1 MRRTRAQLSV
11 AKYDSPERGLGGE
24 MSGTQLILA
33 AAAGAVSLAI
43 CAVLWALA
51 QRRQAQVRVDALASR
66 LARLEIRAEAA
77 QASAEAFDSALLAV
91 EDGQALLASGEES
104 LAVCAEALGLA
115 DHEPQSLVNAL
126 MRADPDHARRLRALF
141 ERGEACAFEV
151 QGPSTAK
158 GGGGL
163 VAVEGR
169 AAGALAWLRLSAA
182 VGEDAGLPTAPRFAA
197 LLNARAT
204 PAWIAAADGSPV
216 WVNAAWL
223 KAVDAASLDEAAAR
237 GAAFDRGADTLAS
250 EAANLGQRRDQVRWA
265 TVAGKRRA
273 FHITAQPLEGGGV
286 GVWTEDVSEQE
297 ELRELLKRNIE
308 AHDET
313 LNHIKDAVAVFS
325 SSKKLMFHNTAF
337 AELWG
342 LEPAWLAEQPSHSE
356 VLDRLRQRRRLPE
369 SADYAKWKA
378 GELDR
383 YEALAAGPDDMW
395 STPDGRT
402 LKVVRQ
408 PHPMGGLLLLFSNIT
423 DELKL
428 KAQYNSLIQVQQ
440 ATLDKLSD
448 AVVVFGS
455 DGRLRLHNEAFGT
468 FWNITPIEIEAA
480 GDFEGVVELCVPKLH
495 DLNFWR
501 ELKGRVAD
509 PDPQAR
515 APTTGEIKTSD
526 SRIVVYQSRP
536 LPDGA
541 TLIAFTDV
549 TDARKLEGAL
559 AAKEQALSDAER
571 LKRDFVGN
579 VSYELRT
586 PLTTIIG
593 YSELLERSGEAL
605 SERGRG
611 HAAAVKAAATQLAR
625 SIDDVL
631 DMAQI
636 DADEMAL
643 DLEDVRVPD
652 LLAREAEKWAPEAE
666 AASVKLTVECPKDL
680 GLIRGDA
687 RRLGQILDHL
697 VENALGQTPAGGLV
711 TIGAK
716 KGLGEIQLTVSD
728 SGRGIPFH
736 VQAHIFDR
744 FIGRERGGPGL
755 GLALVKALTELHGGW
770 VALESEPGAGA
781 TFTCHLPEEA
791 QAAAIQPQLGLSA

>member
-1 MRRTRAQLSV
+1 VGAH
-11 AKYDSPERGLGGE
+11 
-24 MSGTQLILA
+24 QLILA
-33 AAAGAVSLAI
+33 AAAGAVSLSI
-43 CAVLWALA
+43 CTVLWALA
-51 QRRQAQVRVDALASR
+51 QRRQAQARVDALAE
-66 LARLEIRAEAA
+66 RLEGLERRAETAH
-77 QASAEAFDSALLAV
+77 ASAEAFDSALIAV
-91 EDGQALLASGEES
+91 EDGQALLASGEDS
-104 LAVCAEALGLA
+104 LALCAAALGLA
-115 DHEPQSLVNAL
+115 DPEPQGVVNAL

-151 QGPSTAK
+151 QGP
-158 GGGGL
+158 GGL

-169 AAGALAWLRLSAA
+169 AAGAIAWVRLSAA
-182 VGEDAGLPTAPRFAA
+182 AGGDEQGLPTAPRFAA
-197 LLNARAT
+197 FLNARAT
-204 PAWIAAADGSPV
+204 PAWISAADGSPV

-237 GAAFDRGADTLAS
+237 GAAFDRGADALAS
-250 EAANLGQRRDQVRWA
+250 EAANLAARRESIRFV
-265 TVAGKRRA
+265 TMAGKRRA

-297 ELRELLKRNIE
+297 DLRELLKRNVE

-313 LNHIKDAVAVFS
+313 LNHIAEAVAVFDRA
-325 SSKKLMFHNTAF
+325 KKLMFHNTAF
-337 AELWG
+337 ADLWG
-342 LEPAWLAEQPSHSE
+342 LELAWLAERPSHGE

-369 SADYAKWKA
+369 TADYGKWKA
-378 GELDR
+378 AELAR
-383 YEALAAGPDDMW
+383 YEQTGPAPDEMW
-395 STPDGRT
+395 SVPDGRT

-408 PHPMGGLLLLFSNIT
+408 PHPMGGLLLLFSDIT

-428 KAQYNSLIQVQQ
+428 KAQYNAQIQVQQ

-455 DGRLRLHNEAFGT
+455 DTRLRLYNEAFIE
-468 FWNITPIEIEAA
+468 FWHTTPIQMEAA

-495 DLNFWR
+495 DMAFWR
-501 ELKGRVAD
+501 ELKGRIAD
-509 PDPQAR
+509 PDPVAR
-515 APTTGEIKTSD
+515 APVTGEVKTSD
-526 SRIVVYQSRP
+526 GRIVVYQSRP

-549 TDARKLEGAL
+549 TDARKLESAL
-559 AAKEQALSDAER
+559 AAREAALTEAER

-593 YSELLERSGEAL
+593 YSELLETAGEAL
-605 SERGRG
+605 SERGRA

-643 DLEDVRVPD
+643 DLSEIDVAD
-652 LLAREAEKWAPEAE
+652 LLRAQAEKWRPEAE
-666 AASVKLTVECPKDL
+666 SGEAKLVVEAAADV
-680 GLIRGDA
+680 GAIRGDR

-697 VENALGQTPAGGLV
+697 IENAIGQTPPGGKV
-711 TIGAK
+711 TVAAK
-716 KGLGEIQLTVSD
+716 KALGEVQLMVSD
-728 SGRGIPFH
+728 TGRGIPFN

-791 QAAAIQPQLGLSA
+791 HIEAAQPQLGLRA

>member
-1 MRRTRAQLSV
+1 
-11 AKYDSPERGLGGE
+11 
-24 MSGTQLILA
+24 MSAHQLILT

-51 QRRQAQVRVDALASR
+51 QRRQAQARVDAITAR
-66 LARLEIRAEAA
+66 LAGVEERAEAA

-91 EDGQALLASGEES
+91 EDGRALLASGEES
-104 LAVCAEALGLA
+104 LGVCAAALGLA
-115 DHEPQSLVNAL
+115 DADPQAIVNAL

-151 QGPSTAK
+151 QGD
-158 GGGGL
+158 GGL

-197 LLNARAT
+197 FLNARAT

-216 WVNAAWL
+216 WVNSAWL
-223 KAVDAASLDEAAAR
+223 KAADAASLDEAAHR
-237 GAAFDRGADTLAS
+237 GVAFDRSADALAS
-250 EAANLGQRRDQVRWA
+250 EAANLGQRRDTVRWA

-297 ELRELLKRNIE
+297 ELRELLKRNVE

-313 LNHIKDAVAVFS
+313 LNHIADAVAVFS
-325 SSKKLMFHNTAF
+325 VTKKLIFHNTAF

-369 SADYAKWKA
+369 TADYAKWKA

-383 YEALAAGPDDMW
+383 YEQLAAGPDDMW
-395 STPDGRT
+395 SVPDGRT

-408 PHPMGGLLLLFSNIT
+408 PHPMGGLLLLFSDIT

-428 KAQYNSLIQVQQ
+428 KTQYNALIQVQQ

-455 DGRLRLHNEAFGT
+455 DGRLRLHNEAFAR
-468 FWNITPIEIEAA
+468 FWNVTPAQIEAA
-480 GDFEGVVELCVPKLH
+480 GDFEGVVDLCIPKLH
-495 DLNFWR
+495 DMGFWR

-515 APTTGEIKTSD
+515 APTTGEVKTSD

-559 AAKEQALSDAER
+559 AAKEQALADAER

-593 YSELLERSGEAL
+593 YSELLERSGEGL

-611 HAAAVKAAATQLAR
+611 YAAAVKAAATQLAR

-636 DADEMAL
+636 DADEMSL
-643 DLEDVRVPD
+643 DLEDVRVGE
-652 LLAREAEKWAPEAE
+652 LLNAQAEHWAAEAE
-666 AASVKLTVECPKDL
+666 AGDIRIVVEHPDDL

-687 RRLGQILDHL
+687 RRLGQIIEHL
-697 VENALGQTPAGGLV
+697 MENAIGQTPAGGTV
-711 TIGAK
+711 TLGARK
-716 KGLGEIQLTVSD
+716 ALGEIQLQVSD
-728 SGRGIPFH
+728 TGRGIPFH

-791 QAAAIQPQLGLSA
+791 QAAAAQPELGLRA

>member
-1 MRRTRAQLSV
+1 MS
-11 AKYDSPERGLGGE
+11 SP
-24 MSGTQLILA
+24 QLILA

-51 QRRQAQVRVDALASR
+51 QRRQAQDRVEAIAGR
-66 LARLEIRAEAA
+66 LAAIESRADAA

-91 EDGQALLASGEES
+91 EDGRALLASGEES
-104 LAVCAEALGLA
+104 LAICAEALGLT
-115 DHEPQSLVNAL
+115 EPDPQGVVNAL

-151 QGPSTAK
+151 QGE
-158 GGGGL
+158 GGL

-169 AAGALAWLRLSAA
+169 AAGAMAWLRLSTAA
-182 VGEDAGLPTAPRFAA
+182 GDDAGLPTAPRFAA
-197 LLNARAT
+197 LLNARMT
-204 PAWIAAADGSPV
+204 PAWIASADGSPV

-223 KAVDAASLDEAAAR
+223 KAADAASLDDAAAR
-237 GAAFDRGADTLAS
+237 GAAFDKSSDALAS
-250 EAANLGQRRDQVRWA
+250 EAANLGQRREAVRWA

-273 FHITAQPLEGGGV
+273 FLVTAQPLEGGGV

-297 ELRELLKRNIE
+297 DLRELLKRNVE

-313 LNHIKDAVAVFS
+313 LNHIAEAVAVFDKG
-325 SSKKLMFHNTAF
+325 KKLMFHNTAF

-369 SADYAKWKA
+369 TADYGKWKA
-378 GELDR
+378 GELGR
-383 YEALAAGPDDMW
+383 YEQLAGGPDEMW
-395 STPDGRT
+395 SLPDGRT

-408 PHPMGGLLLLFSNIT
+408 PHPMGGLLLLYSDIT

-428 KAQYNSLIQVQQ
+428 TSQYNALIQVQQ

-448 AVVVFGS
+448 AVTVFGS
-455 DGRLRLHNEAFGT
+455 DGRLRLHNEAFAR
-468 FWNITPIEIEAA
+468 FWNVTPAQVEAA
-480 GDFEGVVELCVPKLH
+480 GDFEGVVELCIPKLH
-495 DLNFWR
+495 DKTFWA
-501 ELKGRVAD
+501 EMKGRVAD

-515 APTTGEIKTSD
+515 AATTGEVKTSD

-559 AAKEQALSDAER
+559 EAKEQALADAER

-593 YSELLERSGEAL
+593 YSELLERSGEGL
-605 SERGRG
+605 SERGRS
-611 HAAAVKAAATQLAR
+611 HAAAVKQAATQLAR

-643 DLEDVRVPD
+643 DLEDVRVAD
-652 LLAREAEKWAPEAE
+652 LLTAQAERWKTEAE
-666 AASVKLTVECPKDL
+666 AANVRIVVECPEDL

-687 RRLGQILDHL
+687 RRLGQILEHL
-697 VENALGQTPAGGLV
+697 VENALSQTPADGTV
-711 TIGAK
+711 TIAAK
-716 KGLGEIQLTVSD
+716 KALGEIQLQVSD
-728 SGRGIPFH
+728 TGRGIPFH

-791 QAAAIQPQLGLSA
+791 MAGAAQPELGLRA

>member
-1 MRRTRAQLSV
+1 MDAQH
-11 AKYDSPERGLGGE
+11 
-24 MSGTQLILA
+24 LILA

-51 QRRQAQVRVDALASR
+51 QRRQAQDQIAVLTARLASV
-66 LARLEIRAEAA
+66 EQRAEAA

-91 EDGQALLASGEES
+91 EDGRALLASGEES
-104 LAVCAEALGLA
+104 LAVCAEALGLSEA
-115 DHEPQSLVNAL
+115 EPQAIVNAL

-151 QGPSTAK
+151 QGPATAR
-158 GGGGL
+158 GGGL

-182 VGEDAGLPTAPRFAA
+182 VGEDPGLPTAPRFAA
-197 LLNARAT
+197 LLNARVT

-216 WVNAAWL
+216 WVNSAWL

-237 GAAFDRGADTLAS
+237 GAAFDRSADALAS
-250 EAANLGQRRDQVRWA
+250 EAANLGQRREQIRWA

-286 GVWTEDVSEQE
+286 GVWTEDVTDRE
-297 ELRELLKRNIE
+297 ELRERLKRNIE

-313 LNHIKDAVAVFS
+313 LNHIADAVAIFS
-325 SSKKLMFHNTAF
+325 QTKKLVFHNTAF

-369 SADYAKWKA
+369 TADYAKWKA

-383 YEALAAGPDDMW
+383 YEQLAAGPDDLW
-395 STPDGRT
+395 SVPDGRT

-408 PHPMGGLLLLFSNIT
+408 PHPMGGLLLLFSDIT

-428 KAQYNSLIQVQQ
+428 KTQYNALIQVQQ

-455 DGRLRLHNEAFGT
+455 DGRLRLHNEAFAR
-468 FWNITPIEIEAA
+468 FWHVTPGQIEGA
-480 GDFEGVVELCVPKLH
+480 GDFEGVVELCIPKLH
-495 DLNFWR
+495 DMGFWR

-515 APTTGEIKTSD
+515 APTTGEVKTSD
-526 SRIVVYQSRP
+526 DRIVVYQSRP

-559 AAKEQALSDAER
+559 AAKEQALTDAER

-605 SERGRG
+605 SERGRS
-611 HAAAVKAAATQLAR
+611 HAAAVKSAATQLAR

-643 DLEDVRVPD
+643 DLEDVRVCE
-652 LLAREAEKWAPEAE
+652 LLTAQQQRWAAEAE
-666 AASVKLTVECPKDL
+666 AASVKVIVDCPDDI
-680 GLIRGDA
+680 GLIRGDQ
-687 RRLGQILDHL
+687 RRLGQIIEHL
-697 VENALGQTPAGGLV
+697 VENALGQTPPGGTV
-711 TIGAK
+711 TMGAK
-716 KGLGEIQLTVSD
+716 KALGEIQLHVSD
-728 SGRGIPFH
+728 TGRGIPFH

-755 GLALVKALTELHGGW
+755 SLALVKALTELHGGW

-791 QAAAIQPQLGLSA
+791 QAAAAQPELGLRA

>member
-1 MRRTRAQLSV
+1 MDAR
-11 AKYDSPERGLGGE
+11 D
-24 MSGTQLILA
+24 LILA

-43 CAVLWALA
+43 CAVLWARA
-51 QRRQAQVRVDALASR
+51 QRRAAQARVAEISGRLSRALAQ
-66 LARLEIRAEAA
+66 ADAA

-91 EDGQALLASGEES
+91 EDGKALLASSEES
-104 LAVCAEALGLA
+104 LALCAGALRLA
-115 DHEPQSLVNAL
+115 EPDPQGVVNAL

-141 ERGEACAFEV
+141 ERGESCAFEV
-151 QGPSTAK
+151 RGD
-158 GGGGL
+158 GGL
-163 VAVEGR
+163 IAVEGR
-169 AAGALAWLRLSAA
+169 AAGALAWLRLSI
-182 VGEDAGLPTAPRFAA
+182 GHSEDQGLPTAPRFAA
-197 LLNARAT
+197 FLNARQT

-223 KAVDAASLDEAAAR
+223 GAVDAASLDEAAAR
-237 GAAFDRGADTLAS
+237 GVAFDRGADALAS
-250 EAANLGQRRDQVRWA
+250 EAANLGQRRDSVRWA
-265 TVAGKRRA
+265 NVGGKRRA
-273 FHITAQPLEGGGV
+273 FHIAAQPLEGGGV

-297 ELRELLKRNIE
+297 DLRELLKRNVE

-313 LNHIKDAVAVFS
+313 LNHIAEAVAVFDRS
-325 SSKKLMFHNTAF
+325 RKLMFHNMAF

-342 LEPAWLAEQPSHSE
+342 LEPAWLAEQPSHGE

-369 SADYAKWKA
+369 TADYAKWKA
-378 GELDR
+378 AELHH
-383 YEALAAGPDDMW
+383 YEQIDAGPEDLW
-395 STPDGRT
+395 SLPDART

-408 PHPMGGLLLLFSNIT
+408 PHPMGGLLLLFSDIT

-428 KAQYNSLIQVQQ
+428 KAQYNALIEVQQ

-455 DGRLRLHNEAFGT
+455 DGRLRLHNEAFGA
-468 FWNITPIEIEAA
+468 FWNVGPAQVEAA
-480 GDFEGVVELCVPKLH
+480 GDFEGVVELCIPKLH
-495 DLNFWR
+495 DRGFWT

-509 PDPQAR
+509 TDPQAR
-515 APTTGEIKTSD
+515 APTSGEVRTSD
-526 SRIVVYQSRP
+526 SRIVLYQSRP

-549 TDARKLEGAL
+549 TDARKVEQALE
-559 AAKEQALSDAER
+559 AKEQALADAER

-593 YSELLERSGEAL
+593 YSELLESSGEAL
-605 SERGRG
+605 SERGRS
-611 HAAAVKAAATQLAR
+611 HAAAVKSAATQLAR

-643 DLEDVRVPD
+643 DMGDIRVGELMAAQAEHWAEDARAAGVTIVVEAPD
-652 LLAREAEKWAPEAE
+652 
-666 AASVKLTVECPKDL
+666 DI
-680 GLIRGDA
+680 GLIRGDS
-687 RRLGQILDHL
+687 RRLGQILSHL
-697 VENALGQTPAGGLV
+697 VENALGQTPSGGTV
-711 TIGAK
+711 TLTARK
-716 KGLGEIQLTVSD
+716 ALGEVQLSVSD
-728 SGRGIPFH
+728 TGRGIPFH
-736 VQAHIFDR
+736 LQAHIFDR
-744 FIGRERGGPGL
+744 FVGRERGGPGL

-781 TFTCHLPEEA
+781 TFTCHLPEQA
-791 QAAAIQPQLGLSA
+791 QAVVAQPELGLT